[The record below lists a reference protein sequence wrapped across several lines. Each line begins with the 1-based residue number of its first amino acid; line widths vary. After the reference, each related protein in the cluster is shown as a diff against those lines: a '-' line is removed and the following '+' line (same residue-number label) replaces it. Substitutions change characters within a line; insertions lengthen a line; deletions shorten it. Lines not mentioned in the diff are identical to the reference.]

1 VNLAVVLRD
10 EDGEELFARVKI
22 PNSFPRL
29 LPLKRPSNSVRK
41 NGISPENHY
50 FVWIEQLI
58 AANLDKLFTGMEIL
72 EAHPFRVTR
81 DADTV
86 IQELEA
92 SDLLETM
99 EQSVRQRR
107 FGSVVR

>member
-1 VNLAVVLRD
+1 MP
-10 EDGEELFARVKI
+10 FH
-22 PNSFPRL
+22 
-29 LPLKRPSNSVRK
+29 
-41 NGISPENHY
+41 HY
-50 FVWIEQLI
+50 FVWLEQVI
-58 AANLDKLFTGMEIL
+58 SANLDKLFPGMQVI

-81 DADTV
+81 DADTA

-107 FGSVVR
+107 FGSVVRVTVNEDMPEQHPRDPGRKTWRWTATTFTPWKARSG